1 VEKLETIKDSNISL
15 LEGLRSLKIYPAVH
29 IHGSKQ
35 GLAWAS
41 AENYSR
47 LDTAR

>member
-1 VEKLETIKDSNISL
+1 MKDSNISL
-15 LEGLRSLKIYPAVH
+15 LEGLRSLSLKIYPAVH
-29 IHGSKQ
+29 IHDSKQ

-41 AENYSR
+41 VENYSR